1 MSESGHGFANNEYL
15 VLCKAAL
22 NAADRLGLPDTMLA
36 ALLVIDVSRV
46 RVLRAGLD
54 VLKPQTEEWRHAV
67 MLVQVYQGLLCVVGS
82 DCGAKRWLSSKN
94 LALGAR
100 PFELLT
106 QQGGLERLLEY
117 IDAARAIH

>member
-1 MSESGHGFANNEYL
+1 MSESDQVFANNESL

-22 NAADRLGLPDTMLA
+22 NAADQLGLPDTMLA

-46 RVLRAGLD
+46 RVLRAGQD
-54 VLKPQTEEWRHAV
+54 VLKSQAEEWRHAV

-106 QQGGLERLLEY
+106 QQGGLESLLEY